1 MKCCRYKLGCFV
13 ALALLLSACAS
24 DQPQIVLSTESQS
37 PRIVDFSGSWELDYE
52 LSEHPNDKLRY
63 LYEVT
68 RSQILQQQAAQR
80 DSSRNGRPSGA
91 ISSSA
96 INTLQGVIGLGQLAE
111 KITRSNVLVI
121 EQSSET
127 IAVQRDGDFAL
138 TCDFFSEIIA
148 NNPLG
153 HESCGWQ
160 GDHLIFN
167 VSLPEGLN
175 VNHRLILSGNGE
187 RLSVSTTVSSSQLRQ
202 PFTLNRVFM
211 TFEPGQGLY
220 DCEYTLA
227 KKKTCRL
234 GSSE

>member
-1 MKCCRYKLGCFV
+1 MKCSHYKLGYFLG
-13 ALALLLSACAS
+13 LAVLVSGCAS
-24 DQPQIVLSTESQS
+24 DYKQAALSAES
-37 PRIVDFSGSWELDYE
+37 PHIVDFSGNWELDYE
-52 LSEHPNDKLRY
+52 RSEHPNDKLRY
-63 LYEVT
+63 LYEIT
-68 RSQILQQQAAQR
+68 RSQILQQQAMQR
-80 DSSRNGRPSGA
+80 DSMKSGRVSPGA
-91 ISSSA
+91 VNSAA

-111 KITRSNVLVI
+111 QITRSNVLTI
-121 EQSSET
+121 EQT
-127 IAVQRDGDFAL
+127 LTNIAVQRDGDFTL
-138 TCDFFSEIIA
+138 TCDFLSETNID
-148 NNPLG
+148 NPLG

-175 VNHRLILSGNGE
+175 VHHRLVLSGNGK
-187 RLSVSTTVSSSQLRQ
+187 RLNIATTVSSSQIRR

-211 TFEPGQGLY
+211 PFEPGQGLY

>member
-1 MKCCRYKLGCFV
+1 MKCCNHKLGYFAGLV
-13 ALALLLSACAS
+13 LLLSACAS
-24 DQPQIVLSTESQS
+24 EHQQITLSTES
-37 PRIVDFSGSWELDYE
+37 PHIVDFSGSWELDYE

-63 LYEVT
+63 LYEVA

-80 DSSRNGRPSGA
+80 DNLKAGRVPPGTVSA
-91 ISSSA
+91 SA

-111 KITRSNVLVI
+111 KITRSNVLTI
-121 EQSSET
+121 EQTSET

-138 TCDFFSEIIA
+138 TCDFISEIIA

-153 HESCGWQ
+153 DESCGWQ

-175 VNHRLILSGNGE
+175 VNHRLVLSGNGK
-187 RLSVSTTVSSSQLRQ
+187 RLNVATTVSSSRIRQ

-211 TFEPGQGLY
+211 PFEPGQGLY

>member
-24 DQPQIVLSTESQS
+24 AQPQMVLSTES
-37 PRIVDFSGSWELDYE
+37 PHIVNFSGNWELDYE
-52 LSEHPNDKLRY
+52 LSENPNDKLRY

-68 RSQILQQQAAQR
+68 RSQLLQQQAAQR
-80 DSSRNGRPSGA
+80 DSTRTGRPPSGG

-111 KITRSNVLVI
+111 KITTSNVLI
-121 EQSSET
+121 IDQSSET
-127 IAVQRDGDFAL
+127 IAVQRDAGFAL
-138 TCDFFSEIIA
+138 TCDFFSEIMA

-175 VNHRLILSGNGE
+175 VNHRLILSGNGD
-187 RLSVSTTVSSSQLRQ
+187 RLSVSTTVSSSRLRQ

-211 TFEPGQGLY
+211 PFEPGQGLY